1 MIRFGTPLQTSTKR
15 GKLLMPP
22 PHVVAVSTWP
32 ATMAAMMAATIVVDH
47 ADGVDSRQ
55 SAVVAGDLPPPDREL
70 RAAAAVTAQRQR
82 RHRRR

>member
-1 MIRFGTPLQTSTKR
+1 MIRFGTSFQHSTKR

-32 ATMAAMMAATIVVDH
+32 ATMAATIVVDH

-55 SAVVAGDLPPPDREL
+55 SAVVAGDLHLPDREL

>member
-1 MIRFGTPLQTSTKR
+1 MIRFGTPFQHSTKR

-70 RAAAAVTAQRQR
+70 RAAVTAQRQR

>member
-55 SAVVAGDLPPPDREL
+55 SAVVAGDLHLPDREL